1 MSASPLYEP
10 ESVRIFVIEDD
21 PVYAKFMQ
29 YVLGLNPDY
38 EVTCFGTGKDFLKQL
53 HQRPAVVTLDY
64 ALPDMSGEAVL
75 RQIQDFDPEIPVI
88 VVSAQDR
95 IRTAVELLKAGAFDY
110 ISKDDDAKERI
121 LNSIQNALHQST
133 LRREI
138 GRLRQEISRRYDF
151 EKTVIGLSAPLKN
164 LFPLLEKAARTNITV
179 TLTGE
184 TGTGKELLAK
194 AIHYNSDRKSK
205 PFIAVNLPAIPRD
218 LVESELFGH
227 EKGSFTGAQ
236 ARRIGRFEEAQGGT
250 LLLDEIGEMDLNL
263 QSKLLRVLQEKE
275 LTRVGGNEIIRLDVR
290 IIVATHRHL
299 ETEVEQG
306 RFRSDLFYRLL
317 GLRIHLPPLRERGKD
332 ILVLAK
338 HFLDR
343 AAAENNLGKLRL
355 SEDAQQKLLTYSF
368 PGNVRELKSII
379 DVGAVMSEGG
389 EVRGRDIT
397 FTSLSTDP
405 SASAKEM
412 TLEEYTY
419 RLIRSYLNK
428 YDNDVPE
435 VAKRLD
441 ISKSSIYRY
450 LKEMEA
456 AGI

>member
-1 MSASPLYEP
+1 MYEP

-21 PVYAKFMQ
+21 PVYAKFML

-38 EVTCFGTGKDFLKQL
+38 EVTCFATGKDFFKQL

-64 ALPDMSGEAVL
+64 ALPDMPGETVL
-75 RQIQDFDPEIPVI
+75 RQIRDFDPEIPVI
-88 VVSAQDR
+88 IVSAQER

-110 ISKDDDAKERI
+110 ISKDDDAKDRI
-121 LNSIQNALHQST
+121 LNSVQNALHQST

-138 GRLRQEISRRYDF
+138 GRLRQEISRHYDF
-151 EKTVIGLSAPLKN
+151 EKTVIGLSAPVKN
-164 LFPLLEKAARTNITV
+164 LFPLMEKAAKTNITV

-194 AIHYNSDRKSK
+194 AIHYNSDRKAK
-205 PFIAVNLPAIPRD
+205 PFIAVNIPAIPRD

-227 EKGSFTGAQ
+227 EKGSFTSAQ

-275 LTRVGGNEIIRLDVR
+275 LTRVGGNEIIKLDVR

-299 ETEVEQG
+299 ETEVEKG

-338 HFLDR
+338 HFLGR
-343 AAAENNLGKLRL
+343 AVVENSLGKLRL
-355 SEDAQQKLLTYSF
+355 SEGAQQKLMAYSF

-379 DVGAVMSEGG
+379 DVAAVMAEGD
-389 EVRGRDIT
+389 EVLANNIA
-397 FTSLSTDP
+397 FTPVGADP
-405 SASAKEM
+405 SALTREM
-412 TLEEYTY
+412 SLEEYTY
-419 RLIRSYLNK
+419 RLIRTYLNK
-428 YDNDVPE
+428 YDNNVPE
-435 VAKRLD
+435 VAKRLN

>member
-1 MSASPLYEP
+1 MYEP

-21 PVYAKFMQ
+21 PVYLKFMQ

-38 EVTCFGTGKDFLKQL
+38 EVNCFSSGKEFLQQL
-53 HQRPAVVTLDY
+53 HRRPAVVTLDY
-64 ALPDMSGEAVL
+64 ALPDMPGETVL

-88 VVSAQDR
+88 IVSAQER

-121 LNSIQNALHQST
+121 LNSVQNALQQAT
-133 LRREI
+133 MRKEI

-151 EKTVIGLSAPLKN
+151 EKTIIGLSAPVKN
-164 LFPLLEKAARTNITV
+164 LFPLMEKAAKTNITV

-194 AIHYNSDRKSK
+194 AIHYNSDRKAK
-205 PFIAVNLPAIPRD
+205 PFIAVNIPAIPRD

-275 LTRVGGNEIIRLDVR
+275 LTRVGGNEVIKLDVR
-290 IIVATHRHL
+290 IIVATHRNL

-343 AAAENNLGKLRL
+343 AVVENNLGKLRF
-355 SEDAQQKLLTYSF
+355 SEEAQQKLMTYPF

-379 DVGAVMSEGG
+379 DVAAVMAEGG
-389 EVRGRDIT
+389 EIRAQDIT
-397 FTSLSTDP
+397 FSQVGSEPALP
-405 SASAKEM
+405 SREM

-428 YDNDVPE
+428 YDNNVPE
-435 VAKRLD
+435 VAKRLN

>member
-1 MSASPLYEP
+1 MPATPPYEP
-10 ESVRIFVIEDD
+10 VSVRIFVIEDD

-38 EVTCFGTGKDFLKQL
+38 EVTCFSTGKEFLRHL
-53 HQRPAVVTLDY
+53 HNRPAVVTLDY
-64 ALPDMSGEAVL
+64 ALPDMAGEAVL

-88 VVSAQDR
+88 IVSAQER

-110 ISKDDDAKERI
+110 ISKDDDAKDRI

-133 LRREI
+133 LRKEI
-138 GRLRQEISRRYDF
+138 GRLRQEISKRYDF
-151 EKTVIGLSAPLKN
+151 EKTVIGLSAPIKN
-164 LFPLLEKAARTNITV
+164 LFPMMEKAAKTNITV

-194 AIHYNSDRKSK
+194 AIHYNSERKAK
-205 PFIAVNLPAIPRD
+205 PFIAVNIPAIPRD

-275 LTRVGGNEIIRLDVR
+275 LTRVGGNEVIKLDVR
-290 IIVATHRHL
+290 IIVATHRNL

-317 GLRIHLPPLRERGKD
+317 GLRLHLPPLRERGKD
-332 ILVLAK
+332 ILILAK

-343 AAAENNLGKLRL
+343 AAAENTLGKLRL
-355 SEDAQQKLLTYSF
+355 SEEAQQKLLGYAF
-368 PGNVRELKSII
+368 PGNVRELKSVI
-379 DVGAVMSEGG
+379 DVAAVMAEGG
-389 EVRGRDIT
+389 EVRAQDIT
-397 FTSLSTDP
+397 FSQVGTDP
-405 SASAKEM
+405 AAISKEA

-419 RLIRSYLNK
+419 RLIRTFLNK
-428 YDNDVPE
+428 YDNNVPE
-435 VAKRLD
+435 VARRLN

-456 AGI
+456 AGL